1 LTTTDRSPLQSLWDF
16 FCSLKLSISLLIL
29 LALTSIIG
37 TIIPQGPE
45 REYLMSLSPAK
56 LKLYSALGFF
66 DMYHSWWFILLLYL
80 LTVNLIAC
88 SVKRLPRVWK
98 IVREPALILDSGL
111 EKSLSLTHESRLSL
125 SQAAAQDKLTAFL
138 SGKFAPPVVTE
149 QDGEVHLFA
158 QKQPWSR
165 LGVYVVHTSII
176 IIFIGAIIGSLFGYK
191 AFVNIPEGGS
201 TSVVFK
207 RSGEEIP
214 LGFTVRCEDFSV
226 SFYDTGAPKEF
237 KSILTVEE
245 NGKPVIE
252 KRSIV
257 VNDPLSYKGITF
269 YQSSYGQAGEGGT
282 FHFSV
287 RQRSGGAPVMVAV
300 RQGESAKLPD
310 GSTMHVL
317 EATQDVRSFI
327 PQFQG
332 PAVRIEVHSPAG
344 KTEAFIVFSQQ
355 YYPDLD
361 AQRGGD
367 LIFNFVKADEKMFT
381 GLQVAKDPGVWVVWL
396 GCTLMVLGCMM
407 AFFMSHKR
415 VWIRIEKGRAVMAG
429 TASKNPAG
437 FDLQFHALLD
447 ELKKLEL

>member
-1 LTTTDRSPLQSLWDF
+1 
-16 FCSLKLSISLLIL
+16 
-29 LALTSIIG
+29 
-37 TIIPQGPE
+37 
-45 REYLMSLSPAK
+45 
-56 LKLYSALGFF
+56 
-66 DMYHSWWFILLLYL
+66 
-80 LTVNLIAC
+80 
-88 SVKRLPRVWK
+88 
-98 IVREPALILDSGL
+98 
-111 EKSLSLTHESRLSL
+111 
-125 SQAAAQDKLTAFL
+125 
-138 SGKFAPPVVTE
+138 
-149 QDGEVHLFA
+149 
-158 QKQPWSR
+158 
-165 LGVYVVHTSII
+165 
-176 IIFIGAIIGSLFGYK
+176 
-191 AFVNIPEGGS
+191 
-201 TSVVFK
+201 
-207 RSGEEIP
+207 
-214 LGFTVRCEDFSV
+214 
-226 SFYDTGAPKEF
+226 
-237 KSILTVEE
+237 
-245 NGKPVIE
+245 
-252 KRSIV
+252 
-257 VNDPLSYKGITF
+257 
-269 YQSSYGQAGEGGT
+269 
-282 FHFSV
+282 
-287 RQRSGGAPVMVAV
+287 
-300 RQGESAKLPD
+300 
-310 GSTMHVL
+310 MHVL